1 MVRIKNLRAGRLFV
15 TDAGLKLLPGQV
27 ISVENISLQTQSL
40 IDKGYVARLDTTPKQ
55 PETVPKKEVSLPVI
69 PKEYEELHAA
79 EAIEYVDKIADTLLL
94 RTILKEE
101 KRKTVIEAIE
111 QRLKTLKLTS

>member
-1 MVRIKNLRAGRLFV
+1 MFKIKNLRAGRLFV

-40 IDKGYVARLDTTPKQ
+40 IDKGYITLMDSH
-55 PETVPKKEVSLPVI
+55 PKKVEAFFQKAELLPLAI

-79 EAIEYVDKIADTLLL
+79 EAIEYVDKVTDPLLL
-94 RTILKEE
+94 KTILKEE

-111 QRLKTLKLTS
+111 QRLKAL

>member
-40 IDKGYVARLDTTPKQ
+40 INKGYVAQVDSHT
-55 PETVPKKEVSLPVI
+55 KKMEKEIIPPTI

-79 EAIEYVDKIADTLLL
+79 EAIEFVDKITDPLLL
-94 RTILKEE
+94 KTILKEE

-111 QRLKTLKLTS
+111 QRLKAL